1 MFILTGIIYCAEMMI
16 AFKDESDE
24 MIASYWRRIDST
36 SFDENQDLNGKDE
49 ASVQRHAKRFFH
61 TAHGILTAAAV
72 FIVLALITSAR
83 VMGLK
88 YTLKRVGTGVN
99 FAGIIFG
106 LFLLVMCGVVSRTTY
121 HVSDAITVDVEVT
134 FAQDREGPPPR
145 AARDFEDMLRVAPE
159 RIFRDAQPPPPPGGS
174 RGTGSLD
181 TSPPSPPPPA
191 MPTPTPPPPPNA
203 TGSGRRLLQDP
214 PPSLPPPS
222 PPPLP
227 LLPPPSPL
235 LPPPPS
241 PPSPPP
247 PWSGDFPVQSMW
259 LVDVDRTQ
267 PYPPVS
273 TLVEFTI
280 SFSGMNAST
289 DINATLPLAVE
300 SRIRRAVAALP
311 TAPNPRDL
319 DVEVMNMRLGG
330 EHPIGGA
337 WTAQLLAAAGAITV
351 ISSTAGFVG
360 IQAGSRPMLTMHLVI
375 SGVTAILVIV
385 GVHHV
390 TQHADDSKDYIRSHW
405 KDIQTGVVGDN
416 VEVDDAAA
424 FANSHM
430 RSAAALG
437 AVVCTILF
445 ISILCSTVALLV
457 IPGGPL
463 ASAMGYNRPRP
474 GTARAARQPDSESDD
489 DDDDDDSEEEG
500 WGAGWDSWGDEDD
513 DSTPL
518 RNDEGNLQ
526 RRNKSRKRAKR
537 DAKRLAAK
545 AAQNGSANQ
554 TAAGPGQ
561 VVVEMSD
568 LANLVQEARKGRGR
582 FKERGGKSSRTPSP
596 TGHDVENPPSRESS
610 PQRKARLQRE
620 RARRV
625 KDSSVS
631 KTVSR
636 LEDKLVDRMGAL
648 FGGIASPKAAAG
660 GGSNGEGGGRAGTS
674 VFRDEI
680 SKPNYS
686 QSEIAAAVNM
696 LREAAQ
702 RRNPN
707 DPEAA
712 LRAALEVAG
721 EGDAGLIR
729 EALAAP
735 FEVSKPHVGASF
747 TLE

>member
-1 MFILTGIIYCAEMMI
+1 MCMFILTGIIYCAEMMI

-134 FAQDREGPPPR
+134 FAQASEGPPPR

-159 RIFRDAQPPPPPGGS
+159 RIFRDAQLPPPPGGS
-174 RGTGSLD
+174 RGGGSLD
-181 TSPPSPPPPA
+181 PPAPTASPSNPPPPA
-191 MPTPTPPPPPNA
+191 PPGAPPTPTPPSPPAPA
-203 TGSGRRLLQDP
+203 RRLLADAPNP
-214 PPSLPPPS
+214 P
-222 PPPLP
+222 
-227 LLPPPSPL
+227 
-235 LPPPPS
+235 
-241 PPSPPP
+241 PPP

-267 PYPPVS
+267 PNPPVS

-311 TAPNPRDL
+311 TAPDPRDL
-319 DVEVMNMRLGG
+319 DVEVTNMRLGG

-351 ISSTAGFVG
+351 MSSTAGFVG
-360 IQAGSRPMLTMHLVI
+360 IQAGSRPMLSAHLVV
-375 SGVTAILVIV
+375 SGVTAVLVIV

-437 AVVCTILF
+437 AIVCTILF
-445 ISILCSTVALLV
+445 VSILCSAVALLV

-463 ASAMGYNRPRP
+463 ASAMGNNRPRP
-474 GTARAARQPDSESDD
+474 GQARAARQPDSESDD
-489 DDDDDDSEEEG
+489 DDDDDSEEEG
-500 WGAGWDSWGDEDD
+500 WGVEDRWDSWGGKND

-518 RNDEGNLQ
+518 RDDEGNVQ

-648 FGGIASPKAAAG
+648 FGGIGTPRGAAD

-680 SKPNYS
+680 SKPHYS

-735 FEVSKPHVGASF
+735 FEVRKPHAGASF

>member
-1 MFILTGIIYCAEMMI
+1 
-16 AFKDESDE
+16 
-24 MIASYWRRIDST
+24 
-36 SFDENQDLNGKDE
+36 
-49 ASVQRHAKRFFH
+49 
-61 TAHGILTAAAV
+61 
-72 FIVLALITSAR
+72 
-83 VMGLK
+83 
-88 YTLKRVGTGVN
+88 
-99 FAGIIFG
+99 
-106 LFLLVMCGVVSRTTY
+106 
-121 HVSDAITVDVEVT
+121 
-134 FAQDREGPPPR
+134 
-145 AARDFEDMLRVAPE
+145 
-159 RIFRDAQPPPPPGGS
+159 
-174 RGTGSLD
+174 
-181 TSPPSPPPPA
+181 
-191 MPTPTPPPPPNA
+191 
-203 TGSGRRLLQDP
+203 
-214 PPSLPPPS
+214 
-222 PPPLP
+222 
-227 LLPPPSPL
+227 
-235 LPPPPS
+235 
-241 PPSPPP
+241 
-247 PWSGDFPVQSMW
+247 MW
-259 LVDVDRTQ
+259 LIDVDRTQ

-526 RRNKSRKRAKR
+526 RRNKSRKRAKI